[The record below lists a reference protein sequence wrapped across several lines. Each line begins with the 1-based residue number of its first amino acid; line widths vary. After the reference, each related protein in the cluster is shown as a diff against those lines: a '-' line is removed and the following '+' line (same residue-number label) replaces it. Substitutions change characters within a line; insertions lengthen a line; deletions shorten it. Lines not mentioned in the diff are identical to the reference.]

1 MNVSPHIKVGKLG
14 ESIAKRFLM
23 RKGYRII
30 AKNYSRK
37 WGEIDLIAQNGEFL
51 NFIEVKTV
59 SREIHDGNSVSR
71 ETNNRYMPEDN
82 MHPEKI
88 RRLRNIIST
97 YLMDSNYE
105 GDWTFSLVAI
115 EVDSCSKYAKVRF
128 VEDIALG

>member
-1 MNVSPHIKVGKLG
+1 M
-14 ESIAKRFLM
+14 
-23 RKGYRII
+23 
-30 AKNYSRK
+30 
-37 WGEIDLIAQNGEFL
+37 